1 MNNLANNRIRVML
14 VGPYPPPFGGI
25 SSLIVSLLEGFQA
38 EHVDKAVVVYFD
50 NKNSIEIM
58 DRAIIY
64 RLSVKKHAIR
74 KILSPKNWLLLPK
87 FILTYRS
94 KGLSLLDH
102 IKNFIQISLLLEV
115 AKKERINVAS
125 FFQSDYS
132 VPLLFLKKWW
142 KDKVGIALTVFGEI
156 YDLNQYMMQRK
167 KLFLE
172 MIVSSD
178 IVLSSSCH
186 CALAYSQIGNTREIE
201 VVYVGVSLDR
211 FDSPGLRENFRD
223 EFGID
228 DGETAILFMGRF
240 ESEMGL
246 DSIFNIASKIIAM
259 NPKVKFIIAG
269 ASGALT
275 SQALDLESKYPQ
287 HFIVRN
293 NIPFSE
299 QPAYY
304 IGSDIV
310 LAPTVDQHAC
320 MGVTIKEAMAAS
332 KPVIGSDSGGIP
344 EAIID
349 HETGIIVPLLDN
361 GKNNEILFHDAI
373 LTLANDS
380 ILQNKLGKT
389 ARWRA
394 EELFSDKVTV
404 QKYQDAFYK
413 TLDD

>member
-1 MNNLANNRIRVML
+1 
-14 VGPYPPPFGGI
+14 
-25 SSLIVSLLEGFQA
+25 
-38 EHVDKAVVVYFD
+38 
-50 NKNSIEIM
+50 
-58 DRAIIY
+58 
-64 RLSVKKHAIR
+64 
-74 KILSPKNWLLLPK
+74 
-87 FILTYRS
+87 
-94 KGLSLLDH
+94 
-102 IKNFIQISLLLEV
+102 
-115 AKKERINVAS
+115 
-125 FFQSDYS
+125 
-132 VPLLFLKKWW
+132 
-142 KDKVGIALTVFGEI
+142 
-156 YDLNQYMMQRK
+156 
-167 KLFLE
+167 
-172 MIVSSD
+172 
-178 IVLSSSCH
+178 
-186 CALAYSQIGNTREIE
+186 
-201 VVYVGVSLDR
+201 
-211 FDSPGLRENFRD
+211 
-223 EFGID
+223 
-228 DGETAILFMGRF
+228 
-240 ESEMGL
+240 
-246 DSIFNIASKIIAM
+246 M

-293 NIPFSE
+293 NITFSE

-361 GKNNEILFHDAI
+361 GKNNETLFHDAI
-373 LTLANDS
+373 LTLVNDS

-389 ARWRA
+389 ARCRA